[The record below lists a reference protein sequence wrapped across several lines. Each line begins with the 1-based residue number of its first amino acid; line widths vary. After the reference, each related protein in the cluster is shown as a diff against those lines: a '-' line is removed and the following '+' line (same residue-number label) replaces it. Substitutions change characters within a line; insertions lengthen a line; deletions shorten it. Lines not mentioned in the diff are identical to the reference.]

1 MRMGVVLA
9 IIVGLASVAPSAAE
23 PELPRAEGEAM
34 SLNTFLLT
42 YRCAVVERLAIIH
55 ENREQDVDRFFV
67 LSLKHRMQSYVQCIF
82 LDGDQRMLCEAAS
95 GFYATPAVQD
105 RAYRL
110 PPYRVAALDRLGFS
124 TDDSEGN
131 FQKMIEF
138 DGVPDLAA
146 VADLILSTLY
156 EVYDARVGSNLK
168 WDSPLADF
176 DPRESDC
183 VPIG

>member
-1 MRMGVVLA
+1 MRLGSVLA
-9 IIVGLASVAPSAAE
+9 VTLGLVVAAPPAAGQA
-23 PELPRAEGEAM
+23 LPRAADEAM
-34 SLNTFLLT
+34 SLNTFLLN

-55 ENREQDVDRFFV
+55 ENREQGTNRYFV

-95 GFYATPAVQD
+95 GYYATPAVQD

-110 PPYRVAALDRLGFS
+110 PPHRVATLARLGFD
-124 TDDSEGN
+124 TDDSQGN

-138 DGVPDLAA
+138 DGAPDLAA

-168 WDSPLADF
+168 WHSPLADF

-183 VPIG
+183 IPIG